1 MRVMQ
6 CESCSASHAVH
17 MQRIHGATAVHE
29 LQHTT
34 GHDYSLLTTHYS
46 LLTLSA
52 SRSSHNP
59 NLSLLTTHY
68 SLLTLSASRS
78 SATRPRRKQKPTRT
92 ASSPGMLSLLPAAA
106 LKAAG
111 RMQAGVSQMQ
121 WSACGCVACVR
132 TFQRLDEHGGGGG
145 GGGLGRGLDPRPSF
159 ETTILR

>member
-1 MRVMQ
+1 
-6 CESCSASHAVH
+6 

-111 RMQAGVSQMQ
+111 RMQAGASQMQ
-121 WSACGCVACVR
+121 WSAWSACWCVACWCVACVR
-132 TFQRLDEHGGGGG
+132 TFQRLDEDGGGGG
-145 GGGLGRGLDPRPSF
+145 DGGLGRGLDPRPSF
-159 ETTILR
+159 ETTVLR